1 MLKNGETL
9 SRVKT
14 RIYETMHLEMDQV
27 TSVEDCLLLQ
37 FLLGPFLKTLSAIH
51 ERNKHAVQEK
61 FPGSVLNSESTSSR
75 LKIIIFNQLFGP
87 ISPSS
92 FRD

>member
-51 ERNKHAVQEK
+51 E
-61 FPGSVLNSESTSSR
+61 
-75 LKIIIFNQLFGP
+75 
-87 ISPSS
+87 
-92 FRD
+92 